1 MLNIGELYYYDNQ
14 LDIQSDL
21 NNIAILGVDSNEIK
35 NNANSDLEFLIK
47 LKDVFIENY
56 SHELKESKLD
66 NSHNIWNEITSVL
79 TSKSA
84 DFDDSML
91 NQNDAL
97 SSLKYDL
104 SSWLKSGQ
112 NPVEL
117 DAIIKNFEIVSSGSL
132 ELYSICYGLKVLS
145 YISSKFNLNSESE
158 EKVVDNFFEENNLD
172 ALVKV
177 NEMLALCPSTLAPLF
192 QASEIDIIHYNENYN
207 ILLHNL
213 TVKIEENEN
222 ITVLLTL
229 GVSEEILQRL
239 KKQLSNKLLIC
250 TIPETISNNTE
261 SNFFA
266 QLGLK
271 TIGLS
276 ESAIKNEVSN

>member
-21 NNIAILGVDSNEIK
+21 NNVAILGIDSNEIK
-35 NNANSDLEFLIK
+35 NNSNSDLEFLIK

-56 SHELKESKLD
+56 AHELKLSKLD
-66 NSHNIWNEITSVL
+66 NSHDIWNEITSVL

-112 NPVEL
+112 NPTEL

-145 YISSKFNLNSESE
+145 YISNKFSVKSDSE
-158 EKVVDNFFEENNLD
+158 EKVVDNFFEENNLNN
-172 ALVKV
+172 LVKV
-177 NEMLALCPSTLAPLF
+177 NEMLALCPTTLAPLF
-192 QASEIDIIHYNENYN
+192 QASEIDVIHYNENYN
-207 ILLHNL
+207 NLLHSL
-213 TVKIEENEN
+213 TTKIEENEN

-229 GVSEEILQRL
+229 GVSEEVLLKL
-239 KKQLSNKLLIC
+239 KKQLGHKMLIC
-250 TIPETISNNTE
+250 NIPETISKSTE

-276 ESAIKNEVSN
+276 ESAIKNEVNN